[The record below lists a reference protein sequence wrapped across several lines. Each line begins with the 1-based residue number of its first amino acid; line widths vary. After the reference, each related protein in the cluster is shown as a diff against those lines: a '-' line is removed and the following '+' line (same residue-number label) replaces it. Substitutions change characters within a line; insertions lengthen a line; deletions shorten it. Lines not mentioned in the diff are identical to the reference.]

1 MKKEKRRR
9 PTSNGKKVNMICL
22 SVIAALYTLI
32 TVLNLAQ
39 TERPTISENENRE
52 LATMPRFSFAALFDG
67 SYFRG
72 LSEFVSDTFWDRDNL
87 VDASKKLDMLRG
99 FSGKVVMAL
108 DPKADEPDGNDDDIN
123 RKLETL
129 FDLPAT
135 TVPFTETEPATV
147 YVEPT
152 DPTVWFP
159 KFSFDK
165 VSIMD
170 GSSQTIT
177 FSIEEKGIEGGE
189 MPEPVWEKPDGKI
202 ASITIDG
209 DKITI
214 LGINVGLAELKL
226 TVGDNSAAVSIEVYA
241 PEIREPDDPGAG
253 DEIDIMNKGVFI
265 YNGRGYTKGGIT
277 KKRAENYAKTIE
289 YYAALF
295 PEVRVTAL
303 VGPTSSVT
311 ITDPEVR
318 SQLSNDQVADLDM
331 LASLF
336 TGRAGFVNIGHTIF
350 EHRDEYIYFKN
361 DHHWTQLGAYYAYV
375 DLIRYLGEEPVM
387 LEDMIYHK
395 ITDKFQGSYFR
406 YTQNQFFKKIYD
418 TLDTWRPDVELTM
431 TVKKNGKTTKYD
443 TCILNQKRYFCFIGG
458 DAAYTVINVP
468 ENPQDKSV
476 LIIKDSYA
484 DALTPFLTAHYGNIF
499 VVDPRYVSINLLNK
513 FGDYGLTDILFI
525 NNITCANQAKWANYY
540 LGMVGK

>member
-1 MKKEKRRR
+1 
-9 PTSNGKKVNMICL
+9 MICL
-22 SVIAALYTLI
+22 AVIAVLYTLI

-39 TERPTISENENRE
+39 TNRPTISENENRE
-52 LATMPRFSFAALFDG
+52 LATMPKFSFAALFDG

-87 VDASKKLDMLRG
+87 VGASKKMDLLKG
-99 FSGKVVMAL
+99 FSGKIIMAM
-108 DPKADEPDGNDDDIN
+108 DPKADETDENEVEID
-123 RKLETL
+123 RKFETL
-129 FDLPAT
+129 FYEPVT
-135 TVPFTETEPATV
+135 TEPFTETEPPETV
-147 YVEPT
+147 PPETVPVETLGPAE
-152 DPTVWFP
+152 WFP
-159 KFSFDK
+159 SFSVDK

-170 GSSQTIT
+170 GSSQSIT
-177 FSIEEKGIEGGE
+177 FGIEKRGTDGT
-189 MPEPVWEKPDGKI
+189 MPEPVWGKPDGKI
-202 ASITIDG
+202 ASITVDG
-209 DKITI
+209 DRVAI
-214 LGINVGLAELKL
+214 LGLNVGTAELKL
-226 TVGDNSAAVSIEVYA
+226 TVGENTATVSIEVYA
-241 PEIREPDDPGAG
+241 PEIKEPDDPGAG
-253 DEIDIMNKGVFI
+253 DEIDIMNRGVFI
-265 YNGRGYTKGGIT
+265 YNGIGYTKGGIT

-289 YYAALF
+289 YYATLF
-295 PEVRVTAL
+295 PDVRVTAL

-311 ITDPEVR
+311 ITDPEIR
-318 SQLSNDQVADLDM
+318 SQLKNDQVADLDM
-331 LASLF
+331 LASMF

-350 EHRDEYIYFKN
+350 EHRDEYIYYKN
-361 DHHWTQLGAYYAYV
+361 DHHWTQLAAYYAYV
-375 DLIRYLGEEPVM
+375 DLIRYLGEEPVA

-406 YTQNQFFKKIYD
+406 YTQNPFFKKIYD

-431 TVKKNGKTTKYD
+431 TVKRNGKTNKYD

-468 ENPQDKSV
+468 GNPQDKSV

-499 VVDPRYVSINLLNK
+499 VVDPRYVSINLLKK